1 MYFKQLVIGWR
12 DALASTKK
20 KKSTNHK
27 LNILCAYKERYIS
40 IFDPSIV
47 FNVS

>member
-20 KKSTNHK
+20 KK
-27 LNILCAYKERYIS
+27 Y
-40 IFDPSIV
+40 
-47 FNVS
+47 